1 MEENNYYDEHEIDLV
16 EYLYLLWN
24 NKFFIGGLV
33 ILAILIA
40 FVYSTFMIEPVY
52 ETKTKIQPSNY
63 EGLYS
68 EPNTVVQLLSSTG
81 LMKKVMSDLG
91 VEMSGARLNSYINN
105 NLTIRQIDD
114 TSIISITVKNNEPQL
129 TLNIAEGLINNF
141 KNDSNQYFQNEIEND
156 KEYIA
161 DLKNDLK
168 DINLDLE
175 NNKEMIEESRNAGKL
190 ETVSLL
196 IQENSSLQNSR
207 RELRKEIKLLN
218 FYSLEVISAPYL
230 PENPVSPNT
239 KLNIAIAG
247 ILGLMLAIFIV
258 FLKEFIKNADL
269 SQYE

>member
-1 MEENNYYDEHEIDLV
+1 
-16 EYLYLLWN
+16 
-24 NKFFIGGLV
+24 
-33 ILAILIA
+33 
-40 FVYSTFMIEPVY
+40 
-52 ETKTKIQPSNY
+52 
-63 EGLYS
+63 
-68 EPNTVVQLLSSTG
+68 
-81 LMKKVMSDLG
+81 MKKVMSDLG

-105 NLTIRQIDD
+105 NLTIRQIGD

-141 KNDSNQYFQNEIEND
+141 KNDSNQYFQNKIEND

-207 RELRKEIKLLN
+207 RELRKGIKEKEFKLLN
-218 FYSLEVISAPYL
+218 SFSLEVISAPYL

-247 ILGLMLAIFIV
+247 ILGFMLSIFIV